1 MTKERNAQTNGS
13 GLDMRILMIGIL
25 ASYALLLLATGIFG
39 LPERAVL
46 QGLGVPALDHPFM
59 DLRGVAAWCEA
70 FRHGKDPSISP
81 TWIVIPEY
89 HDQPNF
95 LMNYSPLVLGFGWLG
110 LLPGTII
117 TWGIVSG
124 MIFFAAVWV
133 LAGRCTVGRAFL
145 WALLICSPDAVLVV
159 ERGNLDIFLFV
170 FLVAA
175 LELREHPPFDSG
187 LILVGALV
195 KFFPIV
201 ALLAPWSKAG
211 RHLKISAGIAAMLF
225 LLSLFMLRSRI
236 VSIGGSL
243 SGQCHSAFGCAV
255 PADLLIRVGFPV
267 TVAGES
273 LQLLLKTVAIV
284 LLLLSFGTGLL
295 LNSRRWKSSVTGRS
309 LYAFF
314 LGAPVMGLLFII
326 GNQMDYKWIFLLFM
340 IPAVLEMIDGESKPV
355 VRIAIVWLCGMTT
368 YSWWTFFSDE
378 GSLRNALLKQA
389 AMWVVMISG
398 ALLAGILWRERRS
411 S

>member
-1 MTKERNAQTNGS
+1 M
-13 GLDMRILMIGIL
+13 
-25 ASYALLLLATGIFG
+25 
-39 LPERAVL
+39 
-46 QGLGVPALDHPFM
+46 
-59 DLRGVAAWCEA
+59 
-70 FRHGKDPSISP
+70 
-81 TWIVIPEY
+81 
-89 HDQPNF
+89 
-95 LMNYSPLVLGFGWLG
+95 
-110 LLPGTII
+110 
-117 TWGIVSG
+117 
-124 MIFFAAVWV
+124 
-133 LAGRCTVGRAFL
+133 
-145 WALLICSPDAVLVV
+145 
-159 ERGNLDIFLFV
+159 
-170 FLVAA
+170 
-175 LELREHPPFDSG
+175 
-187 LILVGALV
+187 
-195 KFFPIV
+195 
-201 ALLAPWSKAG
+201 
-211 RHLKISAGIAAMLF
+211 
-225 LLSLFMLRSRI
+225 
-236 VSIGGSL
+236 
-243 SGQCHSAFGCAV
+243 
-255 PADLLIRVGFPV
+255 

-389 AMWVVMISG
+389 AMWIVMISG